1 MRIKS
6 KIRSFDYIEEVSKEL
21 MQDDTI
27 WLPHNISDSA
37 IGFEASFIQLLI
49 TWKRA
54 HSQPKIYTYIKEEGS
69 KNTLKVPLKLYALI
83 AFYLVDDIYFY
94 GKEKKKIERKT
105 ILSYYQNMVD
115 TMNQPHKPKANH
127 INTKLVSI
135 QGAKAEYIR
144 TLFDSHGRTSENL
157 ITRTSFERLTKK
169 IISTNKSLFEKIDN
183 QRQYITN
190 ISHILYET
198 LLNTIEH
205 GYTDMNDIDYDR
217 NVRGVI
223 FKEHAF
229 SEYKSLDYLME
240 SSQENS
246 AFEQYLLYCKNKFE
260 EGHAANH
267 QQHLE
272 RVKIRDFDEGK
283 QTESYSFL
291 ELSVFDGGCGI
302 ARRLSGRENLSQE
315 EEREYCVKA
324 FEKHISSKNTSG
336 FGIGLNG
343 VWNTLIDLK
352 ALIRLRTGRIS
363 LYQVFPDAEKNNPDV
378 EKNNPDIEKNKPS
391 FQDWKTEGDLQ
402 RMEGSILTILIPIF
416 NKTSE

>member
-1 MRIKS
+1 MKIKS
-6 KIRSFDYIEEVSKEL
+6 KIQSFDYFEEISKQL

-27 WLPHNISDSA
+27 FLPNNISDSV
-37 IGFEASFIQLLI
+37 IGLEVSLIQLLI

-54 HSQPKIYTYIKEEGS
+54 HSQPKIQTYITEDQLNKFKGS
-69 KNTLKVPLKLYALI
+69 KLYALI
-83 AFYLVDDIYFY
+83 ALYLVDDIYFR

-105 ILSYYQNMVD
+105 ILSYYQNMIN
-115 TMNQPHKPKANH
+115 TMNQPYESQGNY

-157 ITRTSFERLTKK
+157 ITRTSFEKLTKR
-169 IISTNKSLFEKIDN
+169 IIGTNKNLSEKIDN

-205 GYTDMNDIDYDR
+205 GYTNMDDIDYDR
-217 NVRGVI
+217 NARGVI
-223 FKEHAF
+223 FKEHSF
-229 SEYKSLDYLME
+229 SEYKSLDRLIE
-240 SSQENS
+240 SNKKNN
-246 AFEQYLLYCKNKFE
+246 AFEQYLLYCKNIFKE
-260 EGHAANH
+260 WHADNYKEHLARVERIAN
-267 QQHLE
+267 L
-272 RVKIRDFDEGK
+272 DAGK

-302 ARRLSGRENLSQE
+302 AHRLSGRKDLSLE
-315 EEREYCVKA
+315 EEKEYCVKA
-324 FEKHISSKNTSG
+324 FKKHISSKNTSG

-352 ALIRLRTGRIS
+352 AFIRLRTGRIS
-363 LYQVFPDAEKNNPDV
+363 LYQVFHGDMEKNN
-378 EKNNPDIEKNKPS
+378 PS
-391 FQDWKTEGDLQ
+391 FQDWNAEDDLQ
-402 RMEGSILTILIPIF
+402 KMEGSVLTILIPMF
-416 NKTSE
+416 NKASK